1 MRPGSLGE
9 AEEPPCPWYLPVKHS
24 SGQWRPRRHSYIQ
37 RLSHWDQLALDRS
50 LDQAVF
56 NLQPDEGRPSTQVG
70 KCIRLSD
77 PPCGSIRD
85 ARVEHFA
92 RPNQVVESS
101 HDFFGGW
108 DLMPHIDPIYDRVH
122 CVASLQHL

>member
-56 NLQPDEGRPSTQVG
+56 NLQPDEGRPSTQAG

-77 PPCGSIRD
+77 PPCASITD
-85 ARVEHFA
+85 ARVAHFP
-92 RPNQVVESS
+92 RPHPRFESS
-101 HDFFGGW
+101 PHFF
-108 DLMPHIDPIYDRVH
+108 
-122 CVASLQHL
+122 ASRAPLPPLRPLSAA